1 MIANPPKVIA
11 VGGFSSDT
19 GKTTL
24 MCDLLR
30 AFPGWEAIKTT
41 RGHYRSCGKDPHAC
55 CVSHLLS
62 DEPVLRSGYTQT
74 FSPGKDTGRYW
85 DAGAKNVHWLIATD
99 SQLEQGIKQALQTVT
114 SEGVFIE
121 GNSFTE
127 YVVVDAM
134 IMTIRESQ
142 PTIKRSAKRAL
153 SQATAL
159 YVWRDLNPSHAPG
172 EVAESIVGR
181 DTDLLERVHQI
192 PSYTQETFSELV
204 FSLRELK
211 HPVAA

>member
-1 MIANPPKVIA
+1 MIAHPPKVIA

-74 FSPGKDTGRYW
+74 FAPGKDTGRYW

-127 YVVVDAM
+127 YVAVDGM

-153 SQATAL
+153 LQATAL
-159 YVWRDLNPSHAPG
+159 YVWRDLNPSHRP
-172 EVAESIVGR
+172 EDVAESIVGR
-181 DTDLLERVHQI
+181 DADLLERVHQI
-192 PSYTQETFSELV
+192 PRYTQEAFSELV
-204 FSLRELK
+204 FSLCELK
-211 HPVAA
+211 HPVVA